1 MMELEKA
8 LILYILKRQNDI
20 HPFRISRILLLF
32 EIEYS
37 NKFGEK
43 PTNFVYRLQ
52 PYTFYIEG
60 FTNFIES
67 IPEIEKIREVDDK
80 GIPVRGYLHLK
91 NPEIQVDLP
100 KEMTEILDNI
110 LKMTSDWDDQKLN
123 QYVVATEDYQKL
135 YEEFGD

>member
-1 MMELEKA
+1 MELEKA

-32 EIEYS
+32 EMEYS

-52 PYTFYIEG
+52 PYTFYIED

-100 KEMTEILDNI
+100 KEVTEILDNI
-110 LKMTSDWDDQKLN
+110 LKMTSDWDEQKLN